1 MLSLIPLALAATLG
15 VSATPTPPASNP
27 ISVALCEV
35 IPADSISLDAPTPR
49 GIGAIDIS
57 FMNHAAVAAKD
68 VTFVIRYAGATQTID
83 DRGTFSQNVSIVHG
97 FMADVDGYGNGA
109 ACSVAAVTFAD
120 GTSWHA

>member
-83 DRGTFSQNVSIVHG
+83 DRGTSRRTSLSS
-97 FMADVDGYGNGA
+97 MA
-109 ACSVAAVTFAD
+109 SWR
-120 GTSWHA
+120 TSTATATGPPAPLRR